1 MAEGYLRARYGDRY
15 EAFSAGT
22 VASTVSPLTVRVM
35 AEIGIDISGQR
46 SKDLG
51 VFIGEEMDV
60 VVTVC
65 DAAAATCP
73 MFPGAKRTIHASFPD
88 PGRRDWHGG
97 GAAGRLP
104 VGPRR
109 DHGLDRR
116 HLRGC
121 GATTEP
127 PSSRKVQP
135 HPDYPPEE
143 GRYLRGNDFSPVAVV
158 IILNTDEDKIPPEIE
173 AMVRAGVESGAALSG
188 TVQTPNIGFEK
199 IIWNIVGNPNIRYLV
214 LGGPESAGHAT
225 GAALKALFANG
236 LDEKGRIIGSDA
248 PFPTLY
254 NVPREVVARFLDQM
268 TLVDCQFQDIPTL
281 RAAIRACY
289 QETPTEFRGQLLCD
303 PGAYPAEPIG
313 GKLTWKVTQPWAVP
327 KDEKEAAAKER
338 ALALIERLRLRS
350 AQRQS
355 EREEP

>member
-1 MAEGYLRARYGDRY
+1 MKRVLFICTHNAGRSQMAEGYLRARYGDRY

-22 VASTVSPLTVRVM
+22 VVSTVNPLTVRVM
-35 AEIGIDISGQR
+35 AEPGIDISEQR
-46 SKDLG
+46 SKELG
-51 VFIGEEMDV
+51 VFIGEETDV

-88 PGRRDWHGG
+88 PSAATGSGG
-97 GAAGRLP
+97 GAARGLP
-104 VGPRR
+104 HGPRR

-116 HLRGC
+116 HLRRCRSRLSRVRVTSWAAPRLSARG
-121 GATTEP
+121 GAVP
-127 PSSRKVQP
+127 PRQRLLA
-135 HPDYPPEE
+135 
-143 GRYLRGNDFSPVAVV
+143 GRGRDRLERGRGQDPAE
-158 IILNTDEDKIPPEIE
+158 LE
-173 AMVRAGVESGAALSG
+173 ALVRAGVESGAALSG

-225 GAALKALFANG
+225 GAALKALFTNG
-236 LDEKGRIIGSDA
+236 LDEKGRIIGLDA

-254 NVPREVVARFLDQM
+254 NVPREVVARFLDQV

-281 RAAIRACY
+281 RAGSAPATRRRRPSSGAI
-289 QETPTEFRGQLLCD
+289 LCD

-313 GKLTWKVTQPWAVP
+313 GN
-327 KDEKEAAAKER
+327 
-338 ALALIERLRLRS
+338 
-350 AQRQS
+350 
-355 EREEP
+355 

>member
-1 MAEGYLRARYGDRY
+1 M
-15 EAFSAGT
+15 
-22 VASTVSPLTVRVM
+22 
-35 AEIGIDISGQR
+35 
-46 SKDLG
+46 
-51 VFIGEEMDV
+51 
-60 VVTVC
+60 
-65 DAAAATCP
+65 
-73 MFPGAKRTIHASFPD
+73 
-88 PGRRDWHGG
+88 
-97 GAAGRLP
+97 
-104 VGPRR
+104 
-109 DHGLDRR
+109 LDS
-116 HLRGC
+116 
-121 GATTEP
+121 

-173 AMVRAGVESGAALSG
+173 VMARAGVESGAALSG

-236 LDEKGRIIGSDA
+236 IDEKGRIIGSDA

-254 NVPREVVARFLDQM
+254 NVPREVVARFLDQV
-268 TLVDCQFQDIPTL
+268 TLVDCQFQDIPTI

-289 QETPTEFRGQLLCD
+289 QEAPTEFRGQLLCD
-303 PGAYPAEPIG
+303 PGTYPAEPIG

-327 KDEKEAAAKER
+327 KDDKEAAAKER
-338 ALALIERLRLRS
+338 ALALIEQLKARN

-355 EREEP
+355 DGQGPGSSERIGDGDEREP